1 MTNWEY
7 ITCFLEARVK
17 DRETR
22 QFIKEKLDKKARR
35 NSPEAMIPEL
45 NRFGAAGWELV
56 HMEPVP
62 RVNGR
67 EKIGFDPYSWSNTYF
82 CVFKRP
88 KAAEPIV
95 PLPGE
100 QTPPTP

>member
-7 ITCFLEARVK
+7 ITCFLEARIK
-17 DRETR
+17 DKATRE
-22 QFIKEKLDKKARR
+22 FIKETLDKNAKR

-45 NRFGAAGWELV
+45 NKFGAAGWELV

-67 EKIGFDPYSWSNTYF
+67 EKVQFNPYSWSNTYF

-88 KAAEPIV
+88 KAADSIAPHPQEPN
-95 PLPGE
+95 
-100 QTPPTP
+100 TTSS